1 MAKML
6 KILENPPKSIDFVYF
21 RSILGISFENLEIAP
36 SSNQK
41 IIDEKSS
48 DEKKQIQTQTTLART
63 NCLCSLV
70 CPFAKFG
77 RGSGRMDFLTFQKK

>member
-48 DEKKQIQTQTTLART
+48 DEKYFSFSQKMLPKTTSVQRFRYWIPVAAEMEPDVHL
-63 NCLCSLV
+63 
-70 CPFAKFG
+70 
-77 RGSGRMDFLTFQKK
+77 

>member
-21 RSILGISFENLEIAP
+21 RFILGISFENLEIAP
-36 SSNQK
+36 SSDQK

-48 DEKKQIQTQTTLART
+48 DEKKKFKTQTTLPKT
-63 NCLCSLV
+63 NS
-70 CPFAKFG
+70 
-77 RGSGRMDFLTFQKK
+77 